1 MTTRGSSSSSSKATP
16 RSRPTPEVARPLAR
30 GQPIVVAARA
40 DPANGKRRQGS
51 HDAEPAGVR
60 RTTEDIRGSAPSV
73 ALVRGPAVR
82 DTRTVGTTRKP
93 MSYDEC
99 RYLVTESLGRSEDE
113 GDWLTGTVGMGLLQV
128 PDYLNRHLGTKASGL
143 AMIKNIVNFLPA
155 KSEDGPEV
163 LYTGTCDAMYDP
175 QIAKWK
181 ELADVLRSL
190 KVNQD
195 LQTVRRWHIPFP
207 DRKVTSIFLCMC
219 QIMLAELQ
227 AQGAG
232 WSGSAPHGA
241 SQAPPRD
248 SGSTSSSV
256 PGTLLPM
263 TDAQRSKYNS
273 LLRAV
278 TAMVIISTPVVGIR
292 VGSVKATP
300 WCVKETPTAM
310 QVLSDN
316 DNGGDA
322 EFMIMLCAAV
332 EHGRPKGG
340 VSALYVCPN
349 PLSVLLK
356 SPHVSDVCAPMFP
369 MSWVRT

>member
-1 MTTRGSSSSSSKATP
+1 
-16 RSRPTPEVARPLAR
+16 
-30 GQPIVVAARA
+30 
-40 DPANGKRRQGS
+40 
-51 HDAEPAGVR
+51 
-60 RTTEDIRGSAPSV
+60 
-73 ALVRGPAVR
+73 
-82 DTRTVGTTRKP
+82 
-93 MSYDEC
+93 
-99 RYLVTESLGRSEDE
+99 
-113 GDWLTGTVGMGLLQV
+113 
-128 PDYLNRHLGTKASGL
+128 
-143 AMIKNIVNFLPA
+143 
-155 KSEDGPEV
+155 
-163 LYTGTCDAMYDP
+163 
-175 QIAKWK
+175 
-181 ELADVLRSL
+181 
-190 KVNQD
+190 
-195 LQTVRRWHIPFP
+195 
-207 DRKVTSIFLCMC
+207 
-219 QIMLAELQ
+219 MLAELQ
-227 AQGAG
+227 SKLAG

-263 TDAQRSKYNS
+263 SDAQRSKYNS

-310 QVLSDN
+310 QTLSD
-316 DNGGDA
+316 DANGGDS
-322 EFMIMLCAAV
+322 EFMMMLCADR

-356 SPHVSDVCAPMFP
+356 SPRVSDVCAPMFP

>member
-1 MTTRGSSSSSSKATP
+1 
-16 RSRPTPEVARPLAR
+16 
-30 GQPIVVAARA
+30 
-40 DPANGKRRQGS
+40 
-51 HDAEPAGVR
+51 
-60 RTTEDIRGSAPSV
+60 
-73 ALVRGPAVR
+73 
-82 DTRTVGTTRKP
+82 
-93 MSYDEC
+93 
-99 RYLVTESLGRSEDE
+99 
-113 GDWLTGTVGMGLLQV
+113 
-128 PDYLNRHLGTKASGL
+128 
-143 AMIKNIVNFLPA
+143 
-155 KSEDGPEV
+155 
-163 LYTGTCDAMYDP
+163 
-175 QIAKWK
+175 
-181 ELADVLRSL
+181 
-190 KVNQD
+190 
-195 LQTVRRWHIPFP
+195 
-207 DRKVTSIFLCMC
+207 
-219 QIMLAELQ
+219 MLAELQ
-227 AQGAG
+227 SKLAG

-263 TDAQRSKYNS
+263 TDAQRSKYNF

-310 QVLSDN
+310 QALSDN
-316 DNGGDA
+316 ANGGDS
-322 EFMIMLCAAV
+322 EFMMMLCAAV